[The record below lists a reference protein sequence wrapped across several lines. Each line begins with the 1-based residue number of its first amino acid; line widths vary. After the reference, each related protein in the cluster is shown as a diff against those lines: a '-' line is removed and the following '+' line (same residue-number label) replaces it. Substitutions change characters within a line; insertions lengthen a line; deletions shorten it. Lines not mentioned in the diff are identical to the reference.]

1 MILRAVPA
9 LDGTLS
15 FPDTS
20 CPTGLPEND
29 KAGSQ
34 CLPNALLV
42 PSTAGTLGMLGRSIP
57 ALAGSGLLC
66 CLWFPTLRSVT
77 ET

>member
-9 LDGTLS
+9 LDRTLS

-20 CPTGLPEND
+20 CPTGLPEHN

-42 PSTAGTLGMLGRSIP
+42 PSTAGTLRH
-57 ALAGSGLLC
+57 AGPFHPRTGGKWASVLLVVPNAQEC
-66 CLWFPTLRSVT
+66 Y
-77 ET
+77 